1 VLEIMNNLL
10 SRVEFLMITAVVVMA
25 IWFVV
30 WTWVR
35 TRSLVPVISALLL
48 GAVIIWGVTNYT
60 KLETYIGE
68 DVNDLDG

>member
-1 VLEIMNNLL
+1 MLEIMTNLL
-10 SRVEFLMITAVVVMA
+10 SRVQLLMITAVLVMA

-48 GAVIIWGVTNYT
+48 GAVIIWGVSHYTNIQ
-60 KLETYIGE
+60 TYIGE
-68 DVNDLDG
+68 DINELDG

>member
-1 VLEIMNNLL
+1 MLDIVENLL
-10 SRVEFLMITAVVVMA
+10 GRVETLLVAAVVIMA

-35 TRSLVPVISALLL
+35 TRSLVPVISALLV

-60 KLETYIGE
+60 DLQDYVDD
-68 DVNDLDG
+68 DVEELDG

>member
-1 VLEIMNNLL
+1 VLDIVENLL
-10 SRVEFLMITAVVVMA
+10 GRVETLLVAAVVIMA

-35 TRSLVPVISALLL
+35 TRSLVPVISALLV

-60 KLETYIGE
+60 DLQDYVDD
-68 DVNDLDG
+68 DVEELDG

>member
-1 VLEIMNNLL
+1 MLEIMNNLL